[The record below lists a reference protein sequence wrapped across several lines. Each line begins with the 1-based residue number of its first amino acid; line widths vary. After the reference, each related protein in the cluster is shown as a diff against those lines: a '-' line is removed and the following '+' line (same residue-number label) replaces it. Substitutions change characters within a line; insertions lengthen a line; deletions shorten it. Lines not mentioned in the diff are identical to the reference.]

1 MISGDDWMAQAKRD
15 SESKVY
21 LMKPMSKPMPS
32 APSLVRKES
41 YGSVTIYWLDRAEAR
56 RQVRAAAQQ
65 LVQACPEVMAV
76 YLFGSL
82 AKNKAGPRS
91 DADILIVLRESS
103 TSVWFRRAI
112 EYSPYFDAVE
122 MPVELFCFT
131 INELPHK
138 AVARHALQYAELLAG
153 TEIRNEVQR

>member
-41 YGSVTIYWLDRAEAR
+41 YGSVTIYWLDREAA
-56 RQVRAAAQQ
+56 RQQIQAAAQQ
-65 LVQACPEVMAV
+65 LVAERPEVVAV

-82 AKNKAGPRS
+82 ARNKATPRS
-91 DADILIVLRESS
+91 DADILIVLRESNQP
-103 TSVWFRRAI
+103 VWFKRAI
-112 EYSPYFDAVE
+112 DYFPYFDSVE
-122 MPVELFCFT
+122 MPTELFCYT
-131 INELPHK
+131 LDELPHK
-138 AVARHALQYAELLAG
+138 AVARNALQYAVLMAG
-153 TEIRNEVQR
+153 TDIRNEVRL